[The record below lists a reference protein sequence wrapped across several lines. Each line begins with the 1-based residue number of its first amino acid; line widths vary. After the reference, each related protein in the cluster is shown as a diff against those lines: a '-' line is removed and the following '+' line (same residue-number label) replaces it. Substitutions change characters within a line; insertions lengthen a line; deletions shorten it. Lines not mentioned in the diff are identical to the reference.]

1 MAKGGTAMAR
11 TVITEQDLLA
21 EEKVAQ
27 RRIQETAQS
36 SKKGTGLN
44 MPGLETVVIFIA
56 VKVVVPIVSGFL
68 SRVLYDKYSNIQTN
82 SDAEKARKAILA
94 TEPQADTVDE
104 KTMQE
109 EVSKKLTEE
118 GLPADLAKKI
128 VSDTI
133 QDVKTK
139 YFSKN

>member
-139 YFSKN
+139 YFSKT

>member
-27 RRIQETAQS
+27 RRIQETAES

-56 VKVVVPIVSGFL
+56 AKVVVPIVCGFL
-68 SRVLYDKYSNIQTN
+68 SRALYDKYSNIQTN

-109 EVSKKLTEE
+109 EVSKTLTEE

-139 YFSKN
+139 YFSKT

>member
-1 MAKGGTAMAR
+1 MAR

>member
-36 SKKGTGLN
+36 SKKGTRLN

-133 QDVKTK
+133 QDVKT
-139 YFSKN
+139 